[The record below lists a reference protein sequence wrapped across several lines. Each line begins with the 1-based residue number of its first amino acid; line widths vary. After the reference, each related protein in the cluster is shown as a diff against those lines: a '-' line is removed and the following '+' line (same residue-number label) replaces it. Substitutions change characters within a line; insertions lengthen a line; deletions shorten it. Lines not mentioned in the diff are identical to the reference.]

1 MSLKASYPIGA
12 HSAVYMAFELVAR
25 LASYAL
31 ALGLTY
37 LISPADYGL
46 WAMLLSIGM
55 LLGPFFGGA
64 FATAAGRWYFDRDR
78 LDFGQLVFTLGL
90 SQVAFILATGTL
102 VDAIASRYFQY
113 AIEGVTYT
121 GQGRII
127 LIAAALSSLPS
138 IPLAVLVSKR
148 ESKKAGWTGV
158 AAAFF
163 PALGMGLGGII
174 EGTLDS
180 VLWGL
185 LAGQALVGLIGLGL
199 LLRMSS
205 PRFSGNELL
214 QSLAYGI
221 PMLPHILGHWFLNSV
236 DRVMLQQM
244 KGAESVAA
252 YHVAYLAGFGVLLAG
267 QALAKSWTPT
277 FLDDSTRLRSPESD
291 AAESGLRRTIEKRA
305 FSVAAAMV
313 LLGGLALVWGDEI
326 LALLVPATYQGALPD
341 TAIIVLGNIF
351 LSLYLIPIAVLMLN
365 RATLQIAG
373 ITVTAAILNVA
384 LNALWI
390 PILGTTGAALA
401 TLASHLSILL
411 LVHLASSR
419 FPEVPLTAR
428 RAYPIGLALV
438 VVLPALV
445 IDRVEPSL
453 VYRIT
458 ANLVLSGGLVL
469 VLMRSKEFRP
479 VYSALRERIQRI
491 LTTGMPR

>member
-1 MSLKASYPIGA
+1 
-12 HSAVYMAFELVAR
+12 MAFELLAR

-37 LISPADYGL
+37 LMSPGDYGL

-78 LDFGQLVFTLGL
+78 LDFSELVFTLGL
-90 SQVAFILATGTL
+90 SQVAFILVTVTLLDSIAGT
-102 VDAIASRYFQY
+102 YFEN

-127 LIAAALSSLPS
+127 LLAAALSSLPS

-148 ESKKAGWTGV
+148 ESRKAGWVGV

-174 EGTLDS
+174 SGTLDS

-185 LAGQALVGLIGLGL
+185 LSGQALVGLIGLSL

-205 PRFSGNELL
+205 PRFNTSELL
-214 QSLAYGI
+214 LAMAYGI
-221 PMLPHILGHWFLNSV
+221 PMLPHILGHWFLNSA
-236 DRVMLQQM
+236 DRVMLQHL

-277 FLDDSTRLRSPESD
+277 FIDDSIRLRSQEPE
-291 AAESGLRRTIEKRA
+291 AAESALRRTIEQRA
-305 FSVAAAMV
+305 FSVAGAMV

-326 LALLVPATYQGALPD
+326 LALLLPANYQGALQD

-351 LSLYLIPIAVLMLN
+351 LSLYLIPIGVLMLN

-373 ITVTAAILNVA
+373 ITLAAAFLNVT

-390 PILGTTGAALA
+390 PALGTTGAALA
-401 TLASHLSILL
+401 TLGSHLAILL
-411 LVHLASSR
+411 LVYLASSR
-419 FPEVPLTAR
+419 FEEVPLPAR
-428 RAYPIGLALV
+428 RAYPIGMALAIA
-438 VVLPALV
+438 LPALV
-445 IDRVEPSL
+445 IDRWEPAL
-453 VYRIT
+453 FYRIT
-458 ANLVLSGGLVL
+458 ANLLLSAGMALVL
-469 VLMRSKEFRP
+469 IRSEAFGP
-479 VYSALRERIQRI
+479 VYSALREMLRGIG
-491 LTTGMPR
+491 TTGAPR